1 MPQPKKHDAKTRY
14 TYKHVPLSVSICSNV
29 PTFQNPVCFISDGD
43 PQDLVNKMVD
53 HLELISDHSY
63 RLLREEF
70 ADVYDQLDQRE
81 VEEEN
86 GESTK
91 TGLTAKQP
99 RHKLDAYLHEL
110 PVVGFNSSNYD
121 LNVIKPYFFQRV
133 ANLAHQTDQQASHDA
148 TDSREENKEE
158 EEEEEKEEEKE
169 EDDEAEK
176 DDRSKLKF
184 LVKNMNQ
191 YKCVS
196 TDKLKFVDIMSFIA
210 SLTPNIWQ
218 RLKSKNK
225 NGFFPMNM

>member
-1 MPQPKKHDAKTRY
+1 M
-14 TYKHVPLSVSICSNV
+14 
-29 PTFQNPVCFISDGD
+29 CFISDGD

-81 VEEEN
+81 VEEVK

-91 TGLTAKQP
+91 TGLTSKQL
-99 RHKLDAYLHEL
+99 RHKLDAYLYEL

-133 ANLAHQTDQQASHDA
+133 ANLAQQTDQQASHDT

-169 EDDEAEK
+169 EDDEVEK

-196 TDKLKFVDIMSFIA
+196 TDKFLDIMSFIA
-210 SLTPNIWQ
+210 PGFSYAKYLAAFEVEEQ
-218 RLKSKNK
+218 K
-225 NGFFPMNM
+225 GFFPYKYVTNLQRLDLPNLPPKEAFFLVR